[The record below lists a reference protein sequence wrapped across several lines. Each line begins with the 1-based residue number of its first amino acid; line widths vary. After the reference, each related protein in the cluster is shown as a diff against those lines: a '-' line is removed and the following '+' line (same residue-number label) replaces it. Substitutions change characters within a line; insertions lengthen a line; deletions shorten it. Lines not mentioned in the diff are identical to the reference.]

1 MNKINT
7 LNKKNKPLKIISEG
21 CRIHPAYRARLKVTG
36 LCKECVIVWQ
46 ARLNLNDLE
55 KS

>member
-7 LNKKNKPLKIISEG
+7 LNKKNKPLEIISEG
-21 CRIHPAYRARLKVTG
+21 CRIQTVYRARRKAAG
-36 LCKECVIVWQ
+36 LCKECVIVLQ

>member
-7 LNKKNKPLKIISEG
+7 LKKKNKLMNILSEG
-21 CRIHPAYRARLKVTG
+21 CRIQPAYRARRKATG
-36 LCKECVIVWQ
+36 LYKECVIVWQ
-46 ARLNLNDLE
+46 ARLNINDLE

>member
-7 LNKKNKPLKIISEG
+7 LKKKYKLLKTLSEG
-21 CRIHPAYRARLKVTG
+21 CRIHPAYRARRKAAG

-46 ARLNLNDLE
+46 ARLNLNNLD